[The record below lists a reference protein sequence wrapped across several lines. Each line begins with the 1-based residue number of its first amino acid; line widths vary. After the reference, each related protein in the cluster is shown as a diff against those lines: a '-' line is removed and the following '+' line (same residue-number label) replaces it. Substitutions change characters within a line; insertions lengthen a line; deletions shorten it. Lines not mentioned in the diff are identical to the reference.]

1 MNLCLTKFLHNQ
13 HFRLLPA
20 AYINL
25 KKIRIACMPYC
36 VMFVLKYK
44 TTQKREISLF
54 LVFFYQ
60 VLFFLLKIYYIGVYL
75 PVLYRIYQWL
85 GLGYTELELKDR
97 TPFFPCD
104 HISSW
109 VVWYRLVSYNQASS
123 WLFILL
129 LLLLWRILTSLSS

>member
-1 MNLCLTKFLHNQ
+1 
-13 HFRLLPA
+13 
-20 AYINL
+20 
-25 KKIRIACMPYC
+25 MPYC
-36 VMFVLKYK
+36 DMFVLKYK

-97 TPFFPCD
+97 TPFFS
-104 HISSW
+104 HATISRAGL
-109 VVWYRLVSYNQASS
+109 YD
-123 WLFILL
+123 
-129 LLLLWRILTSLSS
+129 TD